1 LGSRADGFAVLGLG
15 IQFFDR
21 PGAAG
26 NDEGKVLRYRLLSH
40 AGVQCQSA
48 PCQMRLCCVLSAEG
62 LGGVR
67 SKLPPAKANAGDVIL
82 ATTIAA
88 ASMSFVLLNMD
99 ASPYRPGK
107 ALLP

>member
-1 LGSRADGFAVLGLG
+1 
-15 IQFFDR
+15 
-21 PGAAG
+21 
-26 NDEGKVLRYRLLSH
+26 
-40 AGVQCQSA
+40 
-48 PCQMRLCCVLSAEG
+48 MRLCCVLSAEG

-99 ASPYRPGK
+99 ASPHGPGK
-107 ALLP
+107 TLPPKNGAGSAPDNGVLAEWIVREM

>member
-1 LGSRADGFAVLGLG
+1 
-15 IQFFDR
+15 
-21 PGAAG
+21 
-26 NDEGKVLRYRLLSH
+26 
-40 AGVQCQSA
+40 
-48 PCQMRLCCVLSAEG
+48 MRLCCVLSAEG

-88 ASMSFVLLNMD
+88 ASMSFVLLNMG

-107 ALLP
+107 ALLPKNGAGSAPDNGVLVEWIVREM

>member
-1 LGSRADGFAVLGLG
+1 
-15 IQFFDR
+15 
-21 PGAAG
+21 
-26 NDEGKVLRYRLLSH
+26 
-40 AGVQCQSA
+40 
-48 PCQMRLCCVLSAEG
+48 MRLCCVLSAEG

-67 SKLPPAKANAGDVIL
+67 SAKANAGDVIL

-107 ALLP
+107 ALLPKNGAGSAPDNGVLVEWIVREM

>member
-1 LGSRADGFAVLGLG
+1 
-15 IQFFDR
+15 
-21 PGAAG
+21 
-26 NDEGKVLRYRLLSH
+26 
-40 AGVQCQSA
+40 
-48 PCQMRLCCVLSAEG
+48 MRLCCVLSAEG

-88 ASMSFVLLNMD
+88 ASMSFVY

-107 ALLP
+107 ALLPKNGAGSAPDNGVLVEWIVREM